1 MRESTEAIKRSRPML
16 LDRRGS
22 GWGSRTMDALQ
33 VAIND
38 LLWDHQERTAT
49 QRGYVEQVRATLG
62 SLREAVF
69 MIDADNAVVMANEPL
84 GELVQGTESPV
95 GRRLES
101 LIQGTDFFAY
111 VREVKAGRKPEF
123 SVVEVTMGR
132 RTRWFEITGSQLP
145 EQASPDGR
153 LTLFVLHDITERKRL
168 ERVRTEFVANISHEL
183 RTPVTIIKGFADM
196 LAEED
201 TDLSAEE
208 RRHYVKKIQGSVQRL
223 NLMLEDLLML
233 SRLETNPDALQP
245 EMSSLGTI
253 VRETTEDFHLRLEKG
268 QTLQVKIAEGPD
280 ELMLDALRISQVVEN
295 LLENVLR
302 HAKGFS
308 RIEVRTH
315 RDAEGVTCEVEDDG
329 PGVPAKDLPHLF
341 ERFYRV
347 EKGRSRESGGTG
359 LGLSIVKHIVQQHG
373 GEVHAVSQVGQG
385 TTIGFKIPY
394 PEHIAH
400 KAAMS
405 FVRDE
410 RVTSRALQEVAR
422 RP

>member
-253 VRETTEDFHLRLEKG
+253 VRETTEDFRLRLEKG

-347 EKGRSRESGGTG
+347 
-359 LGLSIVKHIVQQHG
+359 
-373 GEVHAVSQVGQG
+373 
-385 TTIGFKIPY
+385 
-394 PEHIAH
+394 
-400 KAAMS
+400 
-405 FVRDE
+405 
-410 RVTSRALQEVAR
+410 
-422 RP
+422 